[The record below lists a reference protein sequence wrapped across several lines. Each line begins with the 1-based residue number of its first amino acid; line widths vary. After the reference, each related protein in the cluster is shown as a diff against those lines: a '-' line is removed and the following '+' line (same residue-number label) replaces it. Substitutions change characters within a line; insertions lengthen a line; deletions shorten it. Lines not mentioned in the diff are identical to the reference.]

1 MKDDLFDD
9 QSVMKDCIV
18 DNRFNIKAMIDT
30 DATDYC
36 FIDKVTAQKICE
48 MIEIS
53 LVRLLKSKNVR
64 AYNDKKSTLIT
75 HVIYSFLKIEN
86 YLKDITSMMIIE
98 LNQQTI
104 ILEKS

>member
-18 DNRFNIKAMIDT
+18 DNKFNTRAMTNI

-36 FIDKVTAQKICE
+36 FIDKVTAQRIYE

-64 AYNDKKSTLIT
+64 AYNDKKNTLIT

-86 YLKDITSMMIIE
+86 HLEDITSMMIIE
-98 LNQQTI
+98 LDQQTI

>member
-18 DNRFNIKAMIDT
+18 GNKYNTRAMIDT

-36 FIDKVTAQKICE
+36 FVDKVTAQKICE
-48 MIEIS
+48 IIEIS
-53 LVRLLKSKNVR
+53 LVKLLKSKNVR
-64 AYNDKKSTLIT
+64 AYNDKKGTLIT
-75 HVIYSFLKIEN
+75 HVIYFSLKIEN
-86 YLKDITSMMIIE
+86 HLESITSMMIIK
-98 LNQQTI
+98 LDQQII